1 MKGKIDVAIYGATGA
16 VGQELITS
24 LVARRFPFA
33 SLRLYASPASVGKL
47 VKCGESSLRVE
58 SSEDST
64 WGCDLAFMSAGASK
78 SREFAPK
85 VVGAGGVVIDNSS
98 AFRMD
103 ESVPLVVPEI
113 NGNTLSPTNR
123 LVANPNCIAAI
134 TMMAVHPLR
143 QLGTISRLVLSTY
156 QSASGGGAKLMDD
169 LQEQTRTVLNGGVA
183 SSSVA
188 PHPYAFNLFSHNTPI
203 NEHGYNDEEWKVI
216 AESRKILDMP
226 DLAIGVTCIRVPVLR
241 AHSISLTVEFE
252 GEVPAEGA
260 VREVL
265 MAAPGVRVV
274 DDRQSNHFPMPSE
287 ASGQGDVLVGRIRRD
302 LSHRSAINLF
312 VVGDQL
318 LKGAALNAVQIAELM
333 LARNL
338 I

>member
-16 VGQELITS
+16 VGQELISS
-24 LVARRFPFA
+24 LVSRSFPMA
-33 SLRLYASPASVGKL
+33 SLRLYASPASAGKT
-47 VKCGESSLRVE
+47 VECGEVRLQVE
-58 SSEDST
+58 SSQDANWE
-64 WGCDLAFMSAGASK
+64 CDLAFMSAGATH

-85 VVGAGGVVIDNSS
+85 VLGAGGVVIDNSS

-103 ESVPLVVPEI
+103 AGVPLVVPEV
-113 NGNTLSPTNR
+113 NGDSISLTDR
-123 LVANPNCIAAI
+123 LVANPNCTAAI
-134 TMMAVHPLR
+134 TLMAVHPLR
-143 QLGTISRLVLSTY
+143 QLGSIRRLVMSTY
-156 QSASGGGAKLMDD
+156 QSASGGGAKLMDE
-169 LQEQTRTVLNGGVA
+169 LQEQTRAALNGEGLPPKI
-183 SSSVA
+183 A
-188 PHPYAFNLFSHNTPI
+188 PHPYAFNLFSHNTSI

-216 AESRKILDMP
+216 AEARKILDMP

-260 VREVL
+260 VREAL

-302 LSHRSAINLF
+302 LSHPSAINLF

-333 LARNL
+333 LARDL
-338 I
+338 L